1 MAFDKKQFLD
11 VEGLKIVIQEIST
24 KIKESVFSGNY
35 EDLSNKPTIQNIS
48 VDEETETLIIR

>member
-1 MAFDKKQFLD
+1 MFDKKQFLD
-11 VEGLKIVIQEIST
+11 IEGLKIVIQEIST

-35 EDLSNKPTIQNIS
+35 EDLSNKPTIQNMS

>member
-1 MAFDKKQFLD
+1 MVFDKKQFLD
-11 VEGLKIVIQEIST
+11 IEGLKIVIQEIST

-35 EDLSNKPTIQNIS
+35 EDLSNKPTIQNMS